1 MVNVSYQRRMAAQIL
16 KCGLYRV
23 WIDPDQVDEVAEA
36 VTRGDVRRLICYRV
50 IQKRQKQ
57 GVSRARTRKIAA
69 QKAKGKR
76 KGHGSRHG
84 AKYARAPRKRTWI
97 RLIRPLRDELKT
109 LRADGK
115 LDATTYR
122 IYYRK
127 ARGNMFKS
135 RAHLLTQLELAGVIS
150 EGDIAEKETA
160 KDRARREREERR
172 AKAQTARARVRKKA
186 AEARAAREAE
196 MKAKEAEVSKKETPD
211 EEVPDE
217 EAPDEEVPDE
227 EVPDEEVPDEEV
239 PDEETPDEET
249 PDEEVP
255 DEEPSEEDSPEEPEK
270 EVD

>member
-84 AKYARAPRKRTWI
+84 GKYARAPRKRTWI

-172 AKAQTARARVRKKA
+172 AKAQVARARVRKKA

-196 MKAKEAEVSKKETPD
+196 MKAKEAEMAKKVPEEEVLEEEVPKKETP
-211 EEVPDE
+211 E
-217 EAPDEEVPDE
+217 
-227 EVPDEEVPDEEV
+227 
-239 PDEETPDEET
+239 
-249 PDEEVP
+249 
-255 DEEPSEEDSPEEPEK
+255 EEPSEEESPEEPEK